1 MATRVKLDK
10 GRAPLQASTVERL
23 GPPPPGSD
31 QIPVWLFVVDPGHL
45 RVSSQQEIA
54 SLVDLD
60 AFTSANPLALE
71 TREERERLGSLR
83 VRLISTKIIPDK
95 RLVIPSDAFDV
106 CGEYLDRAHVW
117 LDQSSSHLEV
127 YTATYVQRVL
137 AIPPSQFLPG
147 TFPTELA

>member
-1 MATRVKLDK
+1 LQTR
-10 GRAPLQASTVERL
+10 TVERL
-23 GPPPPGSD
+23 GPASAGE

-45 RVSSQQEIA
+45 RVFSQQEIA

-60 AFTSANPLALE
+60 AFTNADPLALE

-83 VRLISTKIIPDK
+83 MRLISTTIVPER
-95 RLVIPSDAFDV
+95 RLKIPSDAFDV
-106 CGEYLDRAHVW
+106 CGEYLDRTHVW
-117 LDQSSSHLEV
+117 LEQSSSHIDV

-147 TFPTELA
+147 TFQTE